1 MGYGLKSTG
10 TNKFRIGPVTLI
22 VQALKRE
29 GEEWIALF
37 VLSRRHNEKVADLF
51 AENGKMFYGRAMKL
65 TCNQHAAEDLVQ
77 SAMLEL
83 MKSLDKGSLTVCAL
97 DDEHLRYYVLGIL
110 RKLYYNNCRKNT
122 REAEK
127 LEKLKQDL
135 NDGDV
140 WDPDKALW
148 EHERLDLLEW
158 AVLQLPERYY
168 EFLMLKYIHGFGKE
182 ELAEALGVKVTSLP
196 MLQKRTVGL
205 LRRLIREEDVA
216 HAR

>member
-29 GEEWIALF
+29 GEEWMALF

-140 WDPDKALW
+140 WDPA
-148 EHERLDLLEW
+148 R
-158 AVLQLPERYY
+158 RC
-168 EFLMLKYIHGFGKE
+168 GN
-182 ELAEALGVKVTSLP
+182 TSGWTCWNGRCCSCP
-196 MLQKRTVGL
+196 SGTTNF
-205 LRRLIREEDVA
+205 
-216 HAR
+216 

>member
-29 GEEWIALF
+29 GEEWMALF

-97 DDEHLRYYVLGIL
+97 DDEHLRYYVLVIL

-148 EHERLDLLEW
+148 EHERPDLLEW

-168 EFLMLKYIHGFGKE
+168 EFLMSKYIHGFGKE
-182 ELAEALGVKVTSLP
+182 ELAEALGIKVTSLP

>member
-1 MGYGLKSTG
+1 MEYGLKSTG
-10 TNKFRIGPVTLI
+10 TNKFRMGSVTLI

-29 GEEWIALF
+29 GEEWMALF

-83 MKSLDKGSLTVCAL
+83 MKSLDKGSPTVCGL
-97 DDEHLRYYVLGIL
+97 DDEHLRYYVVGIL
-110 RKLYYNNCRKNT
+110 RKLYYHSCKKGK

-127 LEKLKQDL
+127 LEKLKRDL
-135 NDGDV
+135 NDGDEF
-140 WDPDKALW
+140 DPGEALW

-196 MLQKRTVGL
+196 MIQKRTVEF
-205 LRRLIREEDVA
+205 LRRLIREEEMA
-216 HAR
+216 HER

>member
-29 GEEWIALF
+29 GEEWMALF

-97 DDEHLRYYVLGIL
+97 DDEHLR
-110 RKLYYNNCRKNT
+110 
-122 REAEK
+122 
-127 LEKLKQDL
+127 
-135 NDGDV
+135 
-140 WDPDKALW
+140 
-148 EHERLDLLEW
+148 LLCAGHPAQ
-158 AVLQLPERYY
+158 AVLQ
-168 EFLMLKYIHGFGKE
+168 
-182 ELAEALGVKVTSLP
+182 
-196 MLQKRTVGL
+196 
-205 LRRLIREEDVA
+205 
-216 HAR
+216 